1 MSDDDSNSQ
10 SFHQGF
16 NAAAFFGLC
25 ALAYYEVI
33 SGAVFVMLML
43 ALIGFYTYRYR

>member
-1 MSDDDSNSQ
+1 MADDTHDAQ

-16 NAAAFFGLC
+16 NAAAFIGLC
-25 ALAYYEVI
+25 ALGYFEVI
-33 SGAVFVMLML
+33 SGTAFVVLLL

>member
-1 MSDDDSNSQ
+1 MKQNSGESK

-25 ALAYYEVI
+25 FLAYYEVI
-33 SGAVFVMLML
+33 SSGLFILL
-43 ALIGFYTYRYR
+43 LIAMIAFYTIKHD